1 MVGGELDG
9 KVGWFPEAYAEPVST
24 PSMAPAKPPAPVAA
38 SSATTVSSSAET
50 NNYVAL
56 FAYLSEEPG
65 DLQFEAGEQIEVI
78 KKESEWW
85 TGKIGDRTGVFPYN
99 YVEAA
104 AAAPEEKTVIPEPKV
119 EENLAASVPD
129 TGPPSDGGAGSSSE
143 SDSEGKSGKKPE
155 LATVI
160 APYTASGKEQL
171 NLQKGQMILVR
182 KKTETGWCKEKF
194 KLLERAPKAVRDKLV
209 GFLLPMSN

>member
-1 MVGGELDG
+1 
-9 KVGWFPEAYAEPVST
+9 
-24 PSMAPAKPPAPVAA
+24 MAPAKPPAPAAA
-38 SSATTVSSSAET
+38 SSATTAPASAET

-104 AAAPEEKTVIPEPKV
+104 GAAPAEEKTVIPEV
-119 EENLAASVPD
+119 SSANL
-129 TGPPSDGGAGSSSE
+129 
-143 SDSEGKSGKKPE
+143 KKFRE
-155 LATVI
+155 I
-160 APYTASGKEQL
+160 
-171 NLQKGQMILVR
+171 
-182 KKTETGWCKEKF
+182 
-194 KLLERAPKAVRDKLV
+194 D
-209 GFLLPMSN
+209 